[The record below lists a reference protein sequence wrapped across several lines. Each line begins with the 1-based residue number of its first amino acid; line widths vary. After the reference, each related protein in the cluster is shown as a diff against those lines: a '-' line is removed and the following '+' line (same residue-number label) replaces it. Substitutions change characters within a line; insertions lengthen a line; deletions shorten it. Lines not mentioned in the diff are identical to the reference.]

1 MFKRFWKALKTVFFV
16 IGLLLSFFAVIELL
30 RAYQTLYELHPIAGY
45 IFLFILCCGLLWI
58 AGYFIITSVLR
69 PSVLKPPVI
78 NDPSNPTS
86 RELRRYGKY
95 LVRYIGRLA
104 KNEALSPE
112 EINLANNGLE
122 QLDATIQNQ
131 SDSEALLSA
140 IKDAE
145 DLTLKPLLDKL
156 SQQAEKQ
163 VRNCTRDVMAAV
175 AFSPYKSID
184 LIVVTYRNLLMVSR
198 IIKIYN
204 SRPRLREFM
213 RILADVVNVI
223 AVVNY
228 LNMGNN
234 LIEKLGSNL
243 PFAGRY
249 MDEIAQGIGAGF
261 MTSVAGHAT
270 IDRCQSFKGWNVI
283 EARTRIR
290 NLAGNFYSDVR
301 DIFFKDTLPLIK
313 NKLGDMSAKQWEN
326 IKTGLG
332 YALDETGNAV
342 GRFVKE
348 PIVNAGSSVAKAGTT
363 GGRAVFKTGVN
374 IGKAMAIKAKK
385 AGSVVFRGH
394 KEDKE

>member
-1 MFKRFWKALKTVFFV
+1 MLKRLWKALKTVLIV
-16 IGLLLSFFAVIELL
+16 IGLLLSFFAAIELL
-30 RAYQTLYELHPIAGY
+30 RAYQSLYELHPVAGY
-45 IFLFILCCGLLWI
+45 IFLFFLSCGLLWG
-58 AGYFIITSVLR
+58 AWYFIITTVSC
-69 PSVLKPPVI
+69 PSVLKSPKI
-78 NDPSNPTS
+78 TDTDNPTD
-86 RELRRYGKY
+86 RELRRYAKY
-95 LVRYIGRLA
+95 LVRYIGRLT

-112 EINLANNGLE
+112 EINIANNAKE
-122 QLDATIQNQ
+122 QLGSVIKNKT
-131 SDSEALLSA
+131 DSEALLSA
-140 IKDAE
+140 VKEAE
-145 DLTLKPLLDKL
+145 DLTVKPLLGKL
-156 SQQAEKQ
+156 CEQAEKQ

-184 LIVVTYRNLLMVSR
+184 LIVVTYRNFLMVSR

-204 SRPRLREFM
+204 SRPRLREYM

-243 PFAGRY
+243 PFAGKY

-283 EARTRIR
+283 EARTKIR
-290 NLAGNFYSDVR
+290 NLAGNFYADVR

-313 NKLGDMSAKQWEN
+313 NKLGDLSAKQWEN

-332 YALDETGNAV
+332 SALDETGNAV
-342 GRFVKE
+342 GKFIKE
-348 PIVNAGSSVAKAGTT
+348 PIVNVGKASST
-363 GGRAVFKTGVN
+363 GGRAMFRTGVN
-374 IGKAMAIKAKK
+374 ISKATAKK
-385 AGSVVFRGH
+385 VKKTGSFIFRSH
-394 KEDKE
+394 KDDKDMKF